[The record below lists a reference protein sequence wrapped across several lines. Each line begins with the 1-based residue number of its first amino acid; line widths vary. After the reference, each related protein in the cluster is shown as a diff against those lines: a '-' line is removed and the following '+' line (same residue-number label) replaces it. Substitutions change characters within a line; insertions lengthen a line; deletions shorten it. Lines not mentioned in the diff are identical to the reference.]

1 MRREQFDVGR
11 YYRLSPQERINSII
25 RNYGCYQG
33 IIDDYRRELYDWI
46 DGNREKARRDAIGD
60 LGVRIC
66 SGAAFVSSTE
76 NAVNANNND
85 DENENDNY
93 NENNG
98 RSCVAFLVFV
108 EISLRTG
115 HIVKLLLLLDLA
127 YPLFLSHIADDTLH
141 KSLICIL
148 CLFLTLG
155 GIPFRLGF
163 NMLYTFLINIVY
175 RIFDFSSH
183 LSLSKGFGFVT
194 NCSKEVSEKL

>member
-76 NAVNANNND
+76 NAVNAKWEID
-85 DENENDNY
+85 GILDTY
-93 NENNG
+93 KLTP
-98 RSCVAFLVFV
+98 SCEGIEDYD
-108 EISLRTG
+108 EISRGLLELKLMKREYRRFRERLASLRSEERKIFLLYMKSSNEGPAVCEEVGLSYKTYRNRVCLIKKKIFSG
-115 HIVKLLLLLDLA
+115 FICRLDTYDDMNIYIVGG
-127 YPLFLSHIADDTLH
+127 LSD
-141 KSLICIL
+141 
-148 CLFLTLG
+148 
-155 GIPFRLGF
+155 
-163 NMLYTFLINIVY
+163 
-175 RIFDFSSH
+175 
-183 LSLSKGFGFVT
+183 
-194 NCSKEVSEKL
+194 E